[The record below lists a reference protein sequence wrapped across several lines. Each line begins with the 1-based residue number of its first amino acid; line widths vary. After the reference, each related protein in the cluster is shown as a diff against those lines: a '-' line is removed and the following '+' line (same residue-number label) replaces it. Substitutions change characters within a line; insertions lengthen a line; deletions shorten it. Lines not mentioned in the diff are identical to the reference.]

1 MIKKKWALL
10 TLSAVPLALAGCDS
24 ENLDGMQEAAVEI
37 QSITDAAVEDINQ
50 LAETE
55 TQLQD
60 QFSET
65 LETDE
70 ELATLRDE
78 SSPVFLNIT
87 QREEILSGLEGI
99 ENELESQQEIL
110 ASYEGESLDPEQI
123 EQADAVVDDFESSLS
138 TYITA
143 YSKSIASEREF
154 FAGIAEEDASYEE
167 FSSGIEAINSD
178 REKLRE
184 PLLNLDSVLVD
195 LDARINELKT
205 SIEEQL
211 SEEE

>member
-37 QSITDAAVEDINQ
+37 QSITDAAVEDLNQ

-78 SSPVFLNIT
+78 SSPVFENIT

-110 ASYEGESLDPEQI
+110 TSYEGESLDPKQI

-143 YSKSIASEREF
+143 YYESVASEREF

-167 FSSGIEAINSD
+167 FSSGIEAINSN

-195 LDARINELKT
+195 LDARVNELKT